1 MLFVRAST
9 RWKWATPFLS
19 AAVLWTAVSAC
30 ASRSRFEGLQP
41 QQIHALG
48 QQEFDA
54 GDYDDAIESLDRL
67 LLVFPDYPQIAEARF
82 LLARAYQQD
91 EQYLLAS
98 DEYMRFLERHA
109 GHVLAPE
116 AALGVCRSY
125 VALSP
130 IPARDQTYTRQALGV
145 CRDVSREYGTT
156 AAAPEADSLARQMRS
171 KLAEKE
177 YDNAR
182 HYYTRDAYE
191 SAIQLWELLVTDYAD
206 TEWAARALVGIHCSS
221 VKVGYEDD
229 AEDARLRLLNL
240 YPSSP
245 EAEQA
250 RNGGL
255 TC

>member
-1 MLFVRAST
+1 M
-9 RWKWATPFLS
+9 
-19 AAVLWTAVSAC
+19 
-30 ASRSRFEGLQP
+30 QP

-48 QQEFDA
+48 QQEFDR
-54 GDYDDAIESLDRL
+54 GDYSDAIESLDRL
-67 LLVFPDYPQIAEARF
+67 LLVFPDYPQVADARF
-82 LLARAYQQD
+82 LLARAYQED
-91 EQYLLAS
+91 GQYLLAS

-109 GHVLAPE
+109 GHILAPE

-130 IPARDQTYTRQALGV
+130 IPPRDQTYTRQALGV

-177 YDNAR
+177 YESGR

-191 SAIQLWELLVTDYAD
+191 SAVQLWEMMVTDYSD
-206 TEWAARALVGIHCSS
+206 TEWAARALAGIHCSW
-221 VKVGYEDD
+221 VKVGDEEY

-250 RNGGL
+250 RNGGIA
-255 TC
+255 C